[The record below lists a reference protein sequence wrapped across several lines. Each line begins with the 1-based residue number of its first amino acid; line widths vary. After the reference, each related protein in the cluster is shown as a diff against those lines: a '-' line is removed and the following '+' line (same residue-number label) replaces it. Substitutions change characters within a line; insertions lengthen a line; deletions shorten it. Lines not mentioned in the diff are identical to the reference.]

1 MSMHPI
7 IAALRKHKASA
18 ALMAAQIALSLAIV
32 CNATFIIS
40 QRVERIGR
48 PTGITESDL
57 FLVSQQWVGAPS
69 VDTPGGVDKLDTM
82 LQEDVT
88 ALTRLP
94 AVASVADI
102 STLPLLGSTRTGGLA
117 LKPDQQEGTVDTVY
131 YFGDEMMLS
140 TLGLRLLSG
149 RGFEKSDIGHQGYR
163 DSRPPSIVIMTKA
176 LEDRLFPGGAAVGKV
191 VYLEGSSKP
200 ITVVGVVERL
210 QTSASDNWTKGYD
223 WNATLIPAR
232 LNTNFSRYAVR
243 AKPGRLEEAMKA
255 VPAALYATN
264 PLRVLDDRS
273 VRRFADIRAEAYRSD
288 VGMAILMSVVC
299 SILLAV
305 TAACIVGLSSLWVEQ
320 RYKHIGVRR
329 ALGARK
335 VDILRC
341 FLLENLL
348 IAGGGAVGG
357 ALLAEGLNLW
367 LMSHYEMDRM
377 PLPYVLIGIVTVLV
391 LCQFAVLVPAR
402 RASDIPPVVAAR
414 MV

>member
-40 QRVERIGR
+40 QRVERISR
-48 PTGITESDL
+48 PTGINESDL
-57 FLVSQQWVGAPS
+57 FLVTQQWVGAPS
-69 VDTPGGVDKLDTM
+69 MDTPDGVDKLDTL
-82 LQEDVT
+82 LQEDLT
-88 ALTRLP
+88 ALTRL
-94 AVASVADI
+94 ADVASVADI
-102 STLPLLGSTRTGGLA
+102 STLPLLGSTRTWGLT
-117 LKPDQQEGTVDTVY
+117 LKPDQQQGIDTVY
-131 YFGDEMMLS
+131 YFGDDKMLS

-149 RGFEKSDIGHQGYR
+149 RGFDKSDIRHQGDR
-163 DSRPPSIVIMTKA
+163 DSRPPSIVIVTKA
-176 LEDRLFPGGAAVGKV
+176 LADRLFPGGGAVGKI

-243 AKPGRLEEAMKA
+243 AKHGRLAAAMKA
-255 VPAALYATN
+255 VPAALYAAN
-264 PLRVLDDRS
+264 PMRVLDDRS
-273 VRRFADIRAEAYRSD
+273 VRGFADIRAEAYRSD
-288 VGMAILMSVVC
+288 VGMAILMSIVC
-299 SILLAV
+299 SILLVV
-305 TAACIVGLSSLWVEQ
+305 TAACIVGLSSLWVGQ
-320 RYKHIGVRR
+320 RYKQIGVRR

-335 VDILRC
+335 GDILRY
-341 FLLENLL
+341 FLAENLL
-348 IAGGGAVGG
+348 ITGGGAVNGG
-357 ALLAEGLNLW
+357 LLAVGLNLW

-377 PLPYVLIGIVTVLV
+377 PLRYVLIGIVTVLV
-391 LCQFAVLVPAR
+391 LNQLAVFMPAR